1 MISEFIKNY
10 GEIGMQGVL
19 CITGAYVVWYLIR
32 SIMGMFKNEL
42 KELHKD
48 NIINNGINIDN
59 KKLNKDIAVI
69 RAQTLTKVEKH
80 DQMSSEAW
88 GKVLTGFDR
97 ICDFLNGKNPAITK
111 LRAEIKEMKE
121 KIK

>member
-69 RAQTLTKVEKH
+69 IAQTLTKVEKH

>member
-32 SIMGMFKNEL
+32 SIMSMFKNEL

-69 RAQTLTKVEKH
+69 IAQTLTKVEKH